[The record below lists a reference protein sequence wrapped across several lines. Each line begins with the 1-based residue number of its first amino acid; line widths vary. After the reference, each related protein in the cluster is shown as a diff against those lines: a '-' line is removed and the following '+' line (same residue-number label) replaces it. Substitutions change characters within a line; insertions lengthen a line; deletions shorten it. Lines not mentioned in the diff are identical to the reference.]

1 MGLELGKVLE
11 IELSFFILLLG
22 LEDDDPSSLIPQGY
36 HLPLRVKFNRSDDVI
51 LQDFLIWPLV
61 AKNLA
66 VLILATFAYL
76 ILHPQ

>member
-51 LQDFLIWPLV
+51 LQDFLI
-61 AKNLA
+61 
-66 VLILATFAYL
+66 
-76 ILHPQ
+76 